1 MCRCRRQQ
9 ICTRPV
15 RLTDTSSSQ
24 LTINDLVRRK
34 FTDPETGRIHLWQE
48 LLAGGAAGAGQV
60 IVTNPLEITKIR
72 LQMQGELA
80 KEGVQVARGIV
91 PIVRSLGIVGL
102 YRGAGACL
110 LRDAPFS
117 LIYFTSYA
125 HLKKDLFGEGKNGKQ
140 LSNLETLLAAG
151 MGGMPAAYLTTPADV
166 VKTRLQTEA
175 RAGQTHVSLSR
186 PCAFLFLPHRGM
198 LMKPISL
205 RF

>member
-1 MCRCRRQQ
+1 MERPERVRSCVDRSRLVIAR
-9 ICTRPV
+9 IRLLTRPLPF
-15 RLTDTSSSQ
+15 RAQ
-24 LTINDLVRRK
+24 
-34 FTDPETGRIHLWQE
+34 
-48 LLAGGAAGAGQV
+48 

-80 KEGVQVARGIV
+80 KDGVQVARGV
-91 PIVRSLGIVGL
+91 FPIIRSLGLVGL
-102 YRGAGACL
+102 YKGAGACL

-175 RAGQTHVSLSR
+175 RAGQTHVR
-186 PCAFLFLPHRGM
+186 LFH
-198 LMKPISL
+198 SA
-205 RF
+205 

>member
-1 MCRCRRQQ
+1 MVLLGRA
-9 ICTRPV
+9 
-15 RLTDTSSSQ
+15 RLCVLWSRVGSLGDAPADSTS
-24 LTINDLVRRK
+24 
-34 FTDPETGRIHLWQE
+34 LWQ
-48 LLAGGAAGAGQV
+48 

-80 KEGVQVARGIV
+80 KDGVQVARGVI
-91 PIVRSLGIVGL
+91 PIIRSLGLVGL
-102 YRGAGACL
+102 YKGAGACL

-175 RAGQTHVSLSR
+175 RAGQTHVRLPLSG
-186 PCAFLFLPHRGM
+186 LM
-198 LMKPISL
+198 LVALADDRLLASAAVQGHV
-205 RF
+205 

>member
-1 MCRCRRQQ
+1 
-9 ICTRPV
+9 
-15 RLTDTSSSQ
+15 
-24 LTINDLVRRK
+24 
-34 FTDPETGRIHLWQE
+34 
-48 LLAGGAAGAGQV
+48 
-60 IVTNPLEITKIR
+60 
-72 LQMQGELA
+72 MQGELA

-175 RAGQTHVSLSR
+175 RAGQTHVSVSR
-186 PCAFLFLPHRGM
+186 PCTLCSFAREKADVIDRLCNLSTRA
-198 LMKPISL
+198 
-205 RF
+205 